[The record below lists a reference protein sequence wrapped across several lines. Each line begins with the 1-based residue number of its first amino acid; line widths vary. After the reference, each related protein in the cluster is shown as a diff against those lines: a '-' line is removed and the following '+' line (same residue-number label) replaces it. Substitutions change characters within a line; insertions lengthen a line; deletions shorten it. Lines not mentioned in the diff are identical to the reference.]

1 MYINASVFRKI
12 ENTLWKNLPESR
24 HYDDI
29 RRKLFQIFHTC
40 IFPDFYRLEYFQSM
54 GNRTFLYRW
63 KLHGIPASLWFVRLC
78 NHKHNLVSGF
88 YDLFQCIH
96 RKIRC
101 SHKNYFHIIP
111 LPAPHN
117 SHHEVR
123 LLLFCIHMSIQM
135 IQFMANA
142 ACHQTFAF
150 YFPLIHVQIIKF
162 CFYMVR
168 TCNLTCFSR
177 KT

>member
-101 SHKNYFHIIP
+101 SIIHIMKSAFYF
-111 LPAPHN
+111 
-117 SHHEVR
+117 
-123 LLLFCIHMSIQM
+123 FCIHMSIQM

>member
-123 LLLFCIHMSIQM
+123 LLLFLYTYVHPDDPVHGKCSVPSDLRLLLPTHSCPDHKILLLHGSD
-135 IQFMANA
+135 
-142 ACHQTFAF
+142 
-150 YFPLIHVQIIKF
+150 V
-162 CFYMVR
+162 
-168 TCNLTCFSR
+168 
-177 KT
+177 